1 MIESIYNAGYG
12 IWNYLIN
19 IAMTLF
25 TTSPT
30 AANGSVYGTTKTL
43 YNAISSI
50 ATPIAVVFF
59 LIAIL
64 KDVMGTP
71 VEQQARR
78 FLQDALK
85 FTVMIGIVL
94 NLWDIMG
101 YIMQIADGITDS
113 FASNTH
119 ATYELS
125 VSDDLK
131 AVLAELDADVDFFSA
146 EKWEQIKATII
157 MMIASMAT
165 FGIVIAS
172 GISIISCAF
181 QRIIK
186 PLVILPFSSIAVA
199 MGTGSGDASRVMVNY
214 LKTFFGFCLSGAFM
228 VICIKLG
235 VSLSDGGL
243 IAFDLDSL
251 STTEKALYIS
261 VQNAIVPLVISG
273 LVKGTD
279 SIISKIF

>member
-113 FASNTH
+113 LASASQASCELTMSTDLTNAINELSEIDGIWNKLTASAILLIGSFASLGIIIS
-119 ATYELS
+119 A
-125 VSDDLK
+125 
-131 AVLAELDADVDFFSA
+131 AFS
-146 EKWEQIKATII
+146 
-157 MMIASMAT
+157 
-165 FGIVIAS
+165 IV
-172 GISIISCAF
+172 SCAF

-235 VSLSDGGL
+235 VALNDGGL
-243 IAFDLDSL
+243 IAFDIGSL
-251 STTEKALYIS
+251 STTEKMIYLS
-261 VQNAIVPLVISG
+261 VQNAVTPLVIAG